1 MRFPVQQLTFSVAKK
16 NNLTLGNITV
26 NNKFELTISPN
37 IVKNFNNKQIAQIC
51 RRAIDAYSLISTG
64 KSSNTLYYFLVQAG
78 NDRNYVMRSVNGN
91 KDCIGYIKHKD
102 LHLSFDQHIPEYIRI
117 FCVQELK
124 KQNIPFIYKRKRY
137 N

>member
-1 MRFPVQQLTFSVAKK
+1 MGFPIQQITFSVAKG
-16 NNLTLGNITV
+16 NNLTLGNVTI
-26 NNKFELTISPN
+26 NNKLELTVSPN
-37 IVKNFNNKQIAQIC
+37 LVKKLNNKQIAQIC

-64 KSSNTLYYFLVQAG
+64 KSRNTLYYFLVQAG